1 MVFELLAI
9 VSATILSSTTVFVV
23 TGTYAQNMTVGNI
36 TGAENMTS
44 ESEGR
49 IASENEGRI
58 ASENEGR
65 IASENEGRI
74 ATESDDTGSISRRTR
89 EFPANNP

>member
-1 MVFELLAI
+1 MIFKLLAI

-49 IASENEGRI
+49 IASE
-58 ASENEGR
+58 S
-65 IASENEGRI
+65 EGRI

>member
-1 MVFELLAI
+1 MIFKLLTI

-49 IASENEGRI
+49 IA
-58 ASENEGR
+58 
-65 IASENEGRI
+65 
-74 ATESDDTGSISRRTR
+74 TESDDTGSISQRTR
-89 EFPANNP
+89 EFPKSNNP

>member
-1 MVFELLAI
+1 
-9 VSATILSSTTVFVV
+9 
-23 TGTYAQNMTVGNI
+23 MTVGNI

-58 ASENEGR
+58 VSRKLKEQITSENGGH
-65 IASENEGRI
+65 S
-74 ATESDDTGSISRRTR
+74 
-89 EFPANNP
+89 